1 MALTGSDKKLIYFG
15 ALLAAASASYL
26 LLISPMA
33 DRVDSLRHELDKC
46 SDEASVLISRS
57 DEYDK
62 SKKTF
67 ERAEEDYN
75 ASFSGFC
82 GAGNYESIDELL
94 TDRLLNM
101 NLSPVSLNMT
111 DSESGGLIP
120 YNFASNKQA
129 QDYAFDYSSYIVPID
144 VELSF
149 EGSFNGS
156 LKYVDIL
163 NETEGVSV
171 RSISFKALSPS
182 GAYSSGLIGSMVRTD
197 IVLTVY
203 TYDSESFLK
212 SISPT
217 DKIENIVN

>member
-33 DRVDSLRHELDKC
+33 DRVSSLRHELNKC
-46 SDEASVLISRS
+46 SDEASVVISRS
-57 DEYDK
+57 EEYDK
-62 SKKTF
+62 SKKSY
-67 ERAEEDYN
+67 ERAEADYN

-82 GAGNYESIDELL
+82 RAGDYESVDELL

-101 NLSPVSLNMT
+101 NLSPVSLNMS
-111 DSESGGLIP
+111 DSESGWLIP
-120 YNFASNKQA
+120 YNFTGNKQA
-129 QDYAFDYSSYIVPID
+129 EEYAFDYSSYIVPID
-144 VELSF
+144 AELSF

-156 LKYVDIL
+156 LRYVDFL

-171 RSISFKALSPS
+171 RSVTFKPLSPY

-203 TYDSESFLK
+203 TYDSDSFLK
-212 SISPT
+212 SVSPV
-217 DKIENIVN
+217 DKVENTVN

>member
-33 DRVDSLRHELDKC
+33 DRVDSLRHELNRC
-46 SDEASVLISRS
+46 SDEASAVILRS
-57 DEYDK
+57 EEYDRA
-62 SKKTF
+62 KKNY
-67 ERAEEDYN
+67 ERAEEEYN
-75 ASFSGFC
+75 DSFSGFC
-82 GAGNYESIDELL
+82 RAGDYESIDELL
-94 TDRLLNM
+94 TDRLLIM
-101 NLSPVSLNMT
+101 NLSPVSLNMS
-111 DSESGGLIP
+111 DSENGTLVP
-120 YNFASNKQA
+120 YNFAGNKQA
-129 QDYAFDYSSYIVPID
+129 EDYAFDYSSYIVPID

-156 LKYVDIL
+156 LKYVDFL

-171 RSISFKALSPS
+171 HSVSFKALSPN

-212 SISPT
+212 SVSPAEKT
-217 DKIENIVN
+217 EQ

>member
-1 MALTGSDKKLIYFG
+1 MALTVSDKKLIYFG

-33 DRVDSLRHELDKC
+33 DRVDSLRHELNRC
-46 SDEASVLISRS
+46 SDEASAIILRS
-57 DEYDK
+57 EEYDRA
-62 SKKTF
+62 KKNY
-67 ERAEEDYN
+67 ERAEEEYN
-75 ASFSGFC
+75 DSFSGFC
-82 GAGNYESIDELL
+82 RAGDYESIDELL
-94 TDRLLNM
+94 TDRLLIM
-101 NLSPVSLNMT
+101 NLSPVSLNMS
-111 DSESGGLIP
+111 DSENGTLIP
-120 YNFASNKQA
+120 YNFAGNKQA
-129 QDYAFDYSSYIVPID
+129 EDYAFDYSSYIVPID

-156 LKYVDIL
+156 LKYVDFL

-171 RSISFKALSPS
+171 HSVSFKALSPN

-212 SISPT
+212 SVSPAEKT
-217 DKIENIVN
+217 EQ